1 MNDLDMD
8 FLLGTDDD
16 DERSRRRGRSS
27 SGRGRRRG
35 RRRRRR
41 RNRGGFL
48 APMLAVIIL
57 LGIIGGG
64 GYYGYQWL
72 NDVMV
77 PDDFVGKGTGE
88 IVVEVRQGASAAE
101 IADLLEKQGIVA
113 SARAF
118 TNAADAAGKSGS
130 LQPGE
135 YKMRKRMAAAEAVTL
150 LDPSKRLLA
159 KITIREGLRVSQ
171 ILDELSK
178 RTKIPVEEFEAAAKT
193 LELPRAAKGK
203 LEGYAFPATYEITPK
218 TTPTEI
224 LSAMVDRYG
233 AAAEQAGMQEAA
245 KELRLTQH
253 QLLTIAS
260 IVQAESGRASDMPKV
275 AKVIYNRLAQ
285 KMPLQM
291 DSTTMYGLNK
301 YGIAASNADL
311 KSKSPYNTY
320 QINGLPPGPI
330 SNPGDHAIQAA
341 LNPAD
346 GDWLYFV
353 TTDPKQ
359 GITKFTTNYDEF
371 LRFKSEFEKNYQ
383 GG

>member
-27 SGRGRRRG
+27 SGRGRG

-171 ILDELSK
+171 ILGELSK

-285 KMPLQM
+285 KPPMRLQM

-311 KSKSPYNTY
+311 ASKSPYNTY
-320 QINGLPPGPI
+320 QIDGLPPGPI